1 MNTLTP
7 LVVILGPTA
16 VGKTEIS
23 IRLAERLQGEI
34 VSADSRLVYRG
45 MDIGTDKPGLGERA
59 RVTHHLIDVT
69 DPDAPWSL
77 STYQEA
83 ARMAIQEIAQR
94 DRLPFLV
101 GGTGL
106 YVTAILEGWEP
117 PPRPE
122 DDSLREELFQFAEDK
137 GAKALHARLRA
148 VDPETAARID
158 YRNIRRV
165 VRALEIYQ
173 FTGSPASHMRRK
185 QPPGYHAISI
195 GLHLPRSKLYA
206 RIDERIDA
214 MLEAGLIDEVRSL
227 LARGYSADLPAM
239 SAIGYRQIVSHLQGE
254 IGIEEAVR
262 QIRRQTRQFVRRQ
275 ANWFKL
281 DDERIHWFEANERS
295 ERDIELLIREWLAG
309 EPSLNSEK

>member
-1 MNTLTP
+1 MNTLIP

-45 MDIGTDKPGLGERA
+45 MDIGTDKPDLEARA

-69 DPDAPWSL
+69 YPDEPWSL
-77 STYQEA
+77 SAHQKA
-83 ARMAIQEIAQR
+83 AQMAIQEIAGR
-94 DRLPFLV
+94 DKLPFLV
-101 GGTGL
+101 GGTGQ

-117 PPRPE
+117 PPRSE
-122 DDSLREELFQFAEDK
+122 DDSLREELFQFAKDQ

-148 VDPETAARID
+148 TDPETAERID

-165 VRALEIYQ
+165 VRALEICQ
-173 FTGSPASHMRRK
+173 LTGSPASDIRRK
-185 QPPGYHAISI
+185 HAPGYHDLRI
-195 GLHLPRSKLYA
+195 GLDLPRSKLYA
-206 RIDERIDA
+206 RIDARIDA
-214 MLEAGLIDEVRSL
+214 MLEEGLVEEVRSL
-227 LARGYSADLPAM
+227 LESGYSADLPAM

-254 IGIEEAVR
+254 IGLEIAVR
-262 QIRRQTRQFVRRQ
+262 QMRRQTRQFVRRQ

-281 DDERIHWFEANERS
+281 GDERIHWFEAKEGIER
-295 ERDIELLIREWLAG
+295 EIEALIRKWLA
-309 EPSLNSEK
+309 ESSRLDPAQ